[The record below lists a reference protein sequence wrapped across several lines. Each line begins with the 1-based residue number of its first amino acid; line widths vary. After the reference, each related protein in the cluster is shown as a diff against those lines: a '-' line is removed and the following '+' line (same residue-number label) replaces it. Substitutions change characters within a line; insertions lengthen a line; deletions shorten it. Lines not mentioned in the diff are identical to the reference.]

1 MTTQTYSYRGYEIP
15 ITFMSPLWQA
25 EIYPTVPG
33 VPPIDRTEPIR
44 ATSVEEAYLV
54 AQRRIDE
61 MLRRYP
67 SELLRD
73 RRH

>member
-15 ITFMSPLWQA
+15 ITG
-25 EIYPTVPG
+25 IYRGAPG
-33 VPPIDRTEPIR
+33 VPPVDLTQPIR
-44 ATSVEEAYLV
+44 ATSAEEAYLL
-54 AQRRIDE
+54 AQSRIDQT
-61 MLRRYP
+61 LRQYP